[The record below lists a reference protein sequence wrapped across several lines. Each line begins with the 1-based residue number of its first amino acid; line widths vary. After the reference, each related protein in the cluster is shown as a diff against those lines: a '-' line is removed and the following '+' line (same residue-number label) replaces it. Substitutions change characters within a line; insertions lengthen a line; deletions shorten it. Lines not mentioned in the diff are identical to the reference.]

1 MIRRQN
7 RMKTSP
13 GAAAMEIL
21 RKQGRNGDTELA
33 HVNPREKALLK
44 ALGGAGSRNPRTGLR
59 EYYDEG
65 GGMSSEGAG
74 APSSTGMSGESVGEG
89 TNDLGLGDDSV
100 MSGPSP
106 NTLSSAR
113 PIGPRSSTGEAT
125 VGGARPRFRA

>member
-44 ALGGAGSRNPRTGLR
+44 ALGGAGSRNP
-59 EYYDEG
+59 
-65 GGMSSEGAG
+65 
-74 APSSTGMSGESVGEG
+74 STGMKEYFPVARAGNAGMDRIRGRTTSLSCGTSVSFGMRCCG
-89 TNDLGLGDDSV
+89 TLRRGSLLASR
-100 MSGPSP
+100 SL
-106 NTLSSAR
+106 TRTSA
-113 PIGPRSSTGEAT
+113 
-125 VGGARPRFRA
+125 